1 MIGGRV
7 ANVYRPTIR
16 FTTDY
21 DFLVRRLDGLRV
33 ALEAEGF
40 EIRKA
45 PLNQDGALLQIVAV
59 RDGVRYDFNLAD
71 YEYQFE
77 ALERARAN
85 DGILVVEDLLI
96 HKLLA
101 WRDQDRKDLFEI
113 VRAGVP
119 FDRDLVRRW
128 CEVFEITANLDRLL
142 EVGRDHKVGDDHQL
156 EC

>member
-1 MIGGRV
+1 MLERLSIEACLIGGRV
-7 ANVYRPTIR
+7 ANIYRPDVRVTQ
-16 FTTDY
+16 DY
-21 DFLVRRLDGLRV
+21 DFLVRRLDGLRN
-33 ALEAEGF
+33 ALEDEGF

-59 RDGVRYDFNLAD
+59 RDGVRYDFNIAD

-85 DGILVVEDLLI
+85 NNILVVEDLLI

-101 WRDQDRKDLFEI
+101 WRPQDRDDVFSI

-119 FDRDLVRRW
+119 YDSDLIIRW
-128 CEVFEITANLDRLL
+128 CEIFETMSNYNRML
-142 EVGRDHKVGDDHQL
+142 E
-156 EC
+156 ES